1 MSYPLT
7 KHCTNCDK
15 DVYDC
20 DECHVLFKSLEDF
33 TKTSH
38 CGYNKDDK
46 DEQDGKDKD
55 NKQDDKVNEENVN
68 TAKAAA
74 AGAAGGLAAG
84 TVGNLYSGG
93 EGLKKTAKFQCQ
105 SL

>member
-38 CGYNKDDK
+38 CGYNKEK
-46 DEQDGKDKD
+46 NKQDGEEGKD
-55 NKQDDKVNEENVN
+55 NLQDDKVHEENVN
-68 TAKAAA
+68 AAKAAA

-84 TVGNLYSGG
+84 TAGNLYSGRG
-93 EGLKKTAKFQCQ
+93 A
-105 SL
+105 SRV